1 MRSPAIFL
9 LAAFCATLGLSIAW
23 LKVTRL
29 AVPLDP
35 AAEAIVWDVEA
46 LPSGAARSGYPEAC
60 RMSAG
65 IGDLVDEPPPG

>member
-46 LPSGAARSGYPEAC
+46 RIFFEGREKPAKIE
-60 RMSAG
+60 
-65 IGDLVDEPPPG
+65 